1 MVDNVEHRER
11 EKVVSGLDHAACGFG
26 TSGSSLCNVN
36 KEVGVTATAEPPS
49 WNKRPQRAKV

>member
-36 KEVGVTATAEPPS
+36 KEVGVTATAEPPF
-49 WNKRPQRAKV
+49 PM